1 MATTLSSKISS
12 LRFPSQCEDAN
23 DIWVNMAETIRKVAG
38 ETLGVSTEK
47 LKVFK
52 ESWWWKDEVQNNI
65 KDKNKR
71 FKEHMTCTEEEERY
85 KRERAT
91 KKQNGR

>member
-1 MATTLSSKISS
+1 M
-12 LRFPSQCEDAN
+12 
-23 DIWVNMAETIRKVAG
+23 
-38 ETLGVSTEK
+38 GVSTEK

-91 KKQNGR
+91 KKQNGQQRQKVVLIRTFIRSLIPKRGRNVFLSWQGIGPGRSKT